1 MDIFK
6 IKMFIKEY
14 AYLFWWG
21 RESEKENINLNAL
34 VESVLNYGDI
44 PCIKKLFDVVG
55 IEKVAEIFYQDTK
68 RERVNY
74 YPDVVNFFDLYFK
87 KNV

>member
-1 MDIFK
+1 MHPHG
-6 IKMFIKEY
+6 IKGFIEEY
-14 AYLFWWG
+14 GYFFWWV

-44 PCIKKLFDVVG
+44 PCIKELFELVG
-55 IEKVAEIFYQDTK
+55 IKKVAEIFYQDID

-74 YPDVVNFFDLYFK
+74 YPEVVNFFNLYFK